1 MTGISLLADVGGTN
15 ARFALARG
23 GRIEQALTLA
33 TDDFPD
39 LSAALAHALQALGVQ
54 SLQAVAMCAAGPPRD
69 GVITLTNHTWQ
80 ASEAAL
86 RAATG
91 VEQPLLV
98 NDFTALAA
106 SLPALKPQHLR
117 ALGGGA
123 PEPGAA
129 RAVIGP
135 GTGLGVSGLLP
146 GTLGE
151 AIISGEGGHVD
162 LAAASA
168 EEDRILVR
176 LRARFGHVS
185 AERVLSGSGL
195 EALYAAMQPDG
206 TIGTPPRAPA
216 IAARAG
222 DGDAAALA
230 CVRQFCAWLGAVAG
244 DLALTLGAR
253 GGVYLGGG
261 IVPAWG
267 ALFQDTVFRQRFEDK
282 GRYREYLRAIPAY
295 IITTPQP
302 ALIGLHRLL
311 AQHRTKQ
318 D

>member
-1 MTGISLLADVGGTN
+1 MSGWALLADVGGTN

-23 GRIEQALTLA
+23 GRIGTPVTLA
-33 TDDFPD
+33 TDDFAD
-39 LSAALAHALQALGVQ
+39 LPQALAHALHTLGAR
-54 SLQAVAMCAAGPPRD
+54 SLHAAAMCAAGPPRD
-69 GVITLTNHTWQ
+69 GTIALTNHPWQ

-91 VEQPLLV
+91 VERPLLV

-106 SLPALKPQHLR
+106 ALPALGSQHLR

-146 GTLGE
+146 GTHGE
-151 AIISGEGGHVD
+151 AIISGEGGHAD

-168 EEDRILVR
+168 EEDRILLR

-185 AERVLSGSGL
+185 AERVLSGGGL
-195 EALYAAMQPDG
+195 EALFAAMQPHLA
-206 TIGTPPRAPA
+206 TGTPLQAQA
-216 IAARAG
+216 IAARAA

-253 GGVYLGGG
+253 GGVYVGGG

-267 ALFQDTVFRQRFEDK
+267 TLFQDAVFRQRFEDK
-282 GRYREYLRAIPAY
+282 GRYREYLRAIPTY

-302 ALIGLHRLL
+302 ALIGLQRLL
-311 AQHRTKQ
+311 AQQRRT
-318 D
+318 